1 MWSVDARGS
10 LTPTRQYRRK
20 GEITSAVFCVMPAA
34 APITLPNSQPSVQ
47 PMLNGQR
54 KTDNKQTNS
63 PAFFFGTDRGAVV
76 YADDLGHCT
85 DVQQLTASIDTML
98 FYEERSRLVIITRS
112 LLLTQYQ
119 VAEDG
124 RVSRVMQV
132 KMSVAGDVAEKGLK
146 CVVWA
151 SPGLLAAATH
161 EKMVRLL
168 DLAADESYNLSL
180 SAVGDILDRSD
191 HVVCLSFGPLDR
203 YLAVGTHCG
212 VVAVWKYN
220 GPIRDVSGSRAAV
233 TATAASHWE
242 VKIVFFF
249 LFFLLSLSFLPSPL
263 SPFILYFFIILIAYY
278 SNISIII
285 YKVYHINNCVII
297 YFLFLFHLHNNMVA
311 AL

>member
-1 MWSVDARGS
+1 
-10 LTPTRQYRRK
+10 
-20 GEITSAVFCVMPAA
+20 MPAA
-34 APITLPNSQPSVQ
+34 APIVIQPNSQTSIQ
-47 PMLNGQR
+47 PMLNGPR
-54 KTDNKQTNS
+54 KTDNKLPNS

-119 VAEDG
+119 VADDG

-191 HVVCLSFGPLDR
+191 YVVCLAFGPLDR

-242 VKIVFFF
+242 VTFIPYYPPLSFF
-249 LFFLLSLSFLPSPL
+249 L
-263 SPFILYFFIILIAYY
+263 ILMTDNQY
-278 SNISIII
+278 
-285 YKVYHINNCVII
+285 
-297 YFLFLFHLHNNMVA
+297 
-311 AL
+311 

>member
-263 SPFILYFFIILIAYY
+263 FPFILYFFIILIAYY

-285 YKVYHINNCVII
+285 YKVYHINSCVI
-297 YFLFLFHLHNNMVA
+297 FSFSLSFT
-311 AL
+311 

>member
-1 MWSVDARGS
+1 VWSVDARGS
-10 LTPTRQYRRK
+10 LTPNRQYRRK
-20 GEITSAVFCVMPAA
+20 GEITSAVFCVMPTSSPALV
-34 APITLPNSQPSVQ
+34 PQSSQTSVQ
-47 PMLNGQR
+47 ALLTGQR
-54 KTDNKQTNS
+54 KVENS
-63 PAFFFGTDRGAVV
+63 LLGCTAFFFGTDRGAVV

-98 FYEERSRLVIITRS
+98 FYEERARLVIITRS

-191 HVVCLSFGPLDR
+191 YVVCLSFGPLDR

-212 VVAVWKYN
+212 IVAVWKYN

-233 TATAASHWE
+233 TPTAASHWE
-242 VKIVFFF
+242 VSHVINYSPY
-249 LFFLLSLSFLPSPL
+249 LPRCYPHDPSYCCSHLLHLCVLS
-263 SPFILYFFIILIAYY
+263 
-278 SNISIII
+278 
-285 YKVYHINNCVII
+285 
-297 YFLFLFHLHNNMVA
+297 
-311 AL
+311 

>member
-285 YKVYHINNCVII
+285 YKVYHINSCVI
-297 YFLFLFHLHNNMVA
+297 FSFSLSFT
-311 AL
+311 

>member
-1 MWSVDARGS
+1 MRDLRASDLIKRYAVSDAIILPIALQKGLVCVWTVDARGS

-20 GEITSAVFCVMPAA
+20 GEITSAVFCMMPNSSPAA
-34 APITLPNSQPSVQ
+34 TQQPSAMSIQ
-47 PMLNGQR
+47 SLLTGQR
-54 KTDNKQTNS
+54 KSDSKQTNS

-191 HVVCLSFGPLDR
+191 HVVCLAFGPLDR

-212 VVAVWKYN
+212 IVAVWKFN

-233 TATAASHWE
+233 TPTTASHWE
-242 VKIVFFF
+242 VAT
-249 LFFLLSLSFLPSPL
+249 LHCAYLTLPTT
-263 SPFILYFFIILIAYY
+263 
-278 SNISIII
+278 
-285 YKVYHINNCVII
+285 
-297 YFLFLFHLHNNMVA
+297 
-311 AL
+311 

>member
-1 MWSVDARGS
+1 MCVWSVDARGS

-34 APITLPNSQPSVQ
+34 TVVVPQTASQLSVQ
-47 PMLNGQR
+47 SVLSGQR
-54 KTDNKQTNS
+54 KAENKQASS

-85 DVQQLTASIDTML
+85 DVHQLTASIDTML

-180 SAVGDILDRSD
+180 TAIGDILDRSD
-191 HVVCLSFGPLDR
+191 HVVCLAFGPLDR

-220 GPIRDVSGSRAAV
+220 GPIRDVSGSRAGV
-233 TATAASHWE
+233 TPTAASHWE
-242 VKIVFFF
+242 VI
-249 LFFLLSLSFLPSPL
+249 
-263 SPFILYFFIILIAYY
+263 IILNYY
-278 SNISIII
+278 S
-285 YKVYHINNCVII
+285 
-297 YFLFLFHLHNNMVA
+297 
-311 AL
+311 